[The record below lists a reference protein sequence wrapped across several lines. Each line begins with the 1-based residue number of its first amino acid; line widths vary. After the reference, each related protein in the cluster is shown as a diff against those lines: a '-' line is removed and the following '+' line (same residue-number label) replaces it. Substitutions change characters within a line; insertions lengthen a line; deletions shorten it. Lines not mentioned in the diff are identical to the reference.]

1 MASLIPV
8 WLAPLTLCTAP
19 VQRRRSWG
27 WRRWQIRT
35 NWYAFRFVRDTFLD
49 FYDPTIEE
57 QYHRPLMVDN
67 ELSSLEVL
75 DTAGAEQFTSL
86 NEVYI
91 KSGRGF
97 VLVFRHVLTQETSLK
112 EVENLR
118 KQIFRVKGSENVPIV
133 VVGTKSDLVSEREV
147 PTTTIESL
155 ASRWNLPFYETSA
168 KRNWHINE
176 VFEDLLRQ
184 MRVRYP
190 PEKKP
195 KKPQKQQKPGPC
207 LIM

>member
-1 MASLIPV
+1 MRQFNVVVLGAGGVGKS
-8 WLAPLTLCTAP
+8 ALT
-19 VQRRRSWG
+19 V
-27 WRRWQIRT
+27 
-35 NWYAFRFVRDTFLD
+35 RFVRDVFVEN
-49 FYDPTIEE
+49 YDPTIEE
-57 QYHRPLMVDN
+57 QYHRPLTVDG

-86 NEVYI
+86 NELSTALQ
-91 KSGRGF
+91 SGRGF
-97 VLVFRHVLTQETSLK
+97 VLVFSLTQEASLK
-112 EVENLR
+112 EVESLR
-118 KQIFRVKGSENVPIV
+118 KQIFRIKGSENVPIV

-147 PTTTIESL
+147 PATTIESL

-190 PEKKP
+190 PDKKP
-195 KKPQKQQKPGPC
+195 KKPQKPQKPGPC
-207 LIM
+207 IIM